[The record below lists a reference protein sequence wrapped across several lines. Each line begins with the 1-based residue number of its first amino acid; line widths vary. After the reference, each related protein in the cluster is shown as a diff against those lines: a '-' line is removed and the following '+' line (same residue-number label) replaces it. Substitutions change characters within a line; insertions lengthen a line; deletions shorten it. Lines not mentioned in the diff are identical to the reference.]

1 MLFVGRDDLL
11 ETWPSTLHVLQ
22 AIEHICQNRV
32 PSARSH
38 VHQVHILDRTA
49 IHESP
54 WWEYLKSVV
63 IHINMHFTTKF
74 QIVAMNKGV
83 YQTLFHST
91 LRIFRIFKTIVG
103 RLTPSLLWITTHEVH
118 TSLQEC
124 HQTATVFLIVQSIHH
139 TICLVHAIPAGAEQ
153 TRVAH
158 WRIVGKESTS
168 ISQFA
173 LLVDDAERFV
183 VAILKR
189 AVGTFEV
196 SSTQHCKCHVL
207 KSPARHLT
215 VIRHIAALQHQFLVF
230 RHACHHALVTYTHKS
245 LHLTITNV
253 IVRSL
258 STRHYIEYYKLLVL
272 ALGERKLEVWYRVD
286 VTLDS
291 FADFLR
297 ITFCIS
303 KTNQRIVI
311 RDTPHEFTTNAI
323 GKGTHALAPTL
334 RFLHLQSLFLI
345 VFCCFAY

>member
-11 ETWPSTLHVLQ
+11 ETRTSALHVLQ
-22 AIEHICQNRV
+22 AVEHIRQNGV

-38 VHQVHILDRTA
+38 IHYVHILDRTA

-189 AVGTFEV
+189 TISTIEVCGTQYGE
-196 SSTQHCKCHVL
+196 CHVL
-207 KSPARHLT
+207 KSPARYLT
-215 VIRHIAALQHQFLVF
+215 VIRQMGTLQHQFLMF
-230 RHACHHALVTYTHKS
+230 RHTCHYTLVTYTHKS

-258 STRHYIEYYKLLVL
+258 STRHYIEYYKFLVL
-272 ALGERKLEVWYRVD
+272 ALGKRKLEVGNRVNM
-286 VTLDS
+286 TLDS
-291 FADFLR
+291 LANLLR
-297 ITFCIS
+297 IAFSVS
-303 KTNQRIVI
+303 KTYQCVI
-311 RDTPHEFTTNAI
+311 ISNTPYEFTTNTI